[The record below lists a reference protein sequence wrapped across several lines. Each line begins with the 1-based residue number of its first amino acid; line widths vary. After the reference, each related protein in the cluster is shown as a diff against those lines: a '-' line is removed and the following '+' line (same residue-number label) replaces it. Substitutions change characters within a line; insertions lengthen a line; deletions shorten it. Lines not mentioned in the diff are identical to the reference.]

1 MNAVLVCTPYFA
13 PGYLAGGS
21 VKTIVNTVLGLQSEI
36 DFWILTQDRYAWST
50 HSYTSKKNQ
59 TWHAFERA
67 QVRYLDPSEQSLLA
81 LYRLLKNTPCELLF
95 LNSFFSP
102 TAAIKP
108 LLINWLLHKP
118 VLLAPRGELLPG
130 ALALKPW
137 RKKIYLLFFKLLRA
151 GSHIQWLASSP
162 AEARALRDHLGK
174 DIPLHIIADPL
185 LAGGPT
191 ALAAFTLEPSSGLRL
206 AFVSRI
212 DRKKNLH
219 YALQILARY
228 PHPLAFDLYG
238 PLDDQAYWQEIEV
251 QIKQLPAHITVH
263 YCGSLE
269 PSEVI
274 PTLAQYHA
282 LFIPTLG
289 ENFGYIFIEAL
300 LAGCPLLISNET
312 PWQSLSEKGL
322 GWDLALDE
330 PQGFV
335 TALEKLQ
342 AQTLAIH
349 LVMREKAKAYGEA
362 VQRESQ
368 SLVAL
373 GVLLKSL
380 CKPT

>member
-151 GSHIQWLASSP
+151 G
-162 AEARALRDHLGK
+162 
-174 DIPLHIIADPL
+174 
-185 LAGGPT
+185 
-191 ALAAFTLEPSSGLRL
+191 
-206 AFVSRI
+206 
-212 DRKKNLH
+212 
-219 YALQILARY
+219 
-228 PHPLAFDLYG
+228 
-238 PLDDQAYWQEIEV
+238 
-251 QIKQLPAHITVH
+251 
-263 YCGSLE
+263 
-269 PSEVI
+269 
-274 PTLAQYHA
+274 
-282 LFIPTLG
+282 
-289 ENFGYIFIEAL
+289 
-300 LAGCPLLISNET
+300 
-312 PWQSLSEKGL
+312 
-322 GWDLALDE
+322 
-330 PQGFV
+330 
-335 TALEKLQ
+335 
-342 AQTLAIH
+342 
-349 LVMREKAKAYGEA
+349 
-362 VQRESQ
+362 
-368 SLVAL
+368 
-373 GVLLKSL
+373 
-380 CKPT
+380 

>member
-59 TWHAFERA
+59 TWQAFERA

-228 PHPLAFDLYG
+228 PRPLVFDLYG

-342 AQTLAIH
+342 AQTLTIH